1 MNPHRPLDNVSKMAE
16 PRILITPWRRELP
29 TFLGERTLLDTLD
42 PAYADRVAEAGGRAL
57 IVPRPPADVEAA
69 AEEVLELADGLLLS
83 GGGDVDPASYRREA
97 GVREDGDATVGGLE
111 DVDPAADAWE
121 ILLARGAAARGLPTL
136 GICRGAQILAVAFG
150 GALLAELGPE
160 AAHRALA
167 DLGPDEILADRHPVT
182 IRPGSRAADVY
193 GVKEVTVN
201 TIHHQ
206 AIADTGS
213 LAASAE
219 ASGGLIE
226 AVEPDAGLHAWPAL
240 GVQWHP
246 EKMPEPEQRR
256 AFDWLV
262 RGARERRSA

>member
-1 MNPHRPLDNVSKMAE
+1 MAR
-16 PRILITPWRRELP
+16 PRILITPWRRRLP

-42 PAYADRVAEAGGRAL
+42 PAYADRVAQAGGRAL

-69 AEEVLELADGLLLS
+69 AAEVLDLADGLLLS
-83 GGGDVDPASYRREA
+83 GGGDVDPTTYGGDGEA
-97 GVREDGDATVGGLE
+97 EDA
-111 DVDPAADAWE
+111 DPAADRWE
-121 ILLARGAAARGLPTL
+121 LLLARGAAARGLPTL

-150 GALLAELGPE
+150 GALHQELGPE

-182 IRPGSRAADVY
+182 LRPGSRAAGVY
-193 GVKEVTVN
+193 GAGELTVN

-213 LAASAE
+213 LSPSAE

-226 AVEPDAGLHAWPAL
+226 AVEPDAGLAPWPAL

-256 AFDWLV
+256 AFDWLI
-262 RGARERRSA
+262 RSARERGAA

>member
-1 MNPHRPLDNVSKMAE
+1 MNPHRTLDNVSKVGR

-42 PAYADRVAEAGGRAL
+42 PAYADRVADAGGRAL

-69 AEEVLELADGLLLS
+69 AEEVLGLADGLLLS
-83 GGGDVDPASYRREA
+83 GGGDVDPATYEGDGEA
-97 GVREDGDATVGGLE
+97 E

-121 ILLARGAAARGLPTL
+121 LLLARGAAARALPTL

-150 GALLAELGPE
+150 GALLGELGPE

-193 GVKEVTVN
+193 RAHELTVN

-213 LAASAE
+213 LAASAA

-226 AVEPDAGLHAWPAL
+226 AVEPDADLQAWPAL

-262 RGARERRSA
+262 RSARERRSA

>member
-1 MNPHRPLDNVSKMAE
+1 MNPHTGLDNVSKMPR
-16 PRILITPWRRELP
+16 PRILITPWRRALP

-57 IVPRPPADVEAA
+57 ILPRPPADLEAA
-69 AEEVLELADGLLLS
+69 AEEVLDLADGLLLS
-83 GGGDVDPASYRREA
+83 GGGDVDPTSYRRQA
-97 GVREDGDATVGGLE
+97 GGREDGDAVLE

-121 ILLARGAAARGLPTL
+121 LLLARGAAARGLPTL

-167 DLGPDEILADRHPVT
+167 ELGPEEILADRHPVR
-182 IRPGSRAADVY
+182 IRPGSRAAEVY
-193 GVKEVTVN
+193 RAEELTVN

-213 LAASAE
+213 LATSAE
-219 ASGGLIE
+219 AAGGLIE
-226 AVEPDAGLHAWPAL
+226 AVEPDAGLAAWPAL

-262 RGARERRSA
+262 RSALERRSA

>member
-97 GVREDGDATVGGLE
+97 GVREAGDATAAGGLE

-121 ILLARGAAARGLPTL
+121 ILLARGAAARGL
-136 GICRGAQILAVAFG
+136 
-150 GALLAELGPE
+150 
-160 AAHRALA
+160 
-167 DLGPDEILADRHPVT
+167 
-182 IRPGSRAADVY
+182 
-193 GVKEVTVN
+193 
-201 TIHHQ
+201 
-206 AIADTGS
+206 
-213 LAASAE
+213 
-219 ASGGLIE
+219 
-226 AVEPDAGLHAWPAL
+226 
-240 GVQWHP
+240 
-246 EKMPEPEQRR
+246 
-256 AFDWLV
+256 
-262 RGARERRSA
+262 

>member
-1 MNPHRPLDNVSKMAE
+1 MYPKMVP

-42 PAYADRVAEAGGRAL
+42 PAYADRVADAGGRAL

-83 GGGDVDPASYRREA
+83 GGGDVDPASYR
-97 GVREDGDATVGGLE
+97 ATTDPDTDRLE

-121 ILLARGAAARGLPTL
+121 LLLARGAAARGLPTL

-150 GALLAELGPE
+150 GTLLDELGPE
-160 AAHRALA
+160 VAHRALT
-167 DLGPDEILADRHPVT
+167 DLGPDDILADRHPVR

-193 GVKEVTVN
+193 GVQELIVN

-206 AIADTGS
+206 AIGDTGS
-213 LAASAE
+213 LATSAE

-226 AVEPDAGLHAWPAL
+226 AVEPDRGLAAWPAL

-262 RGARERRSA
+262 RSARERRSA

>member
-1 MNPHRPLDNVSKMAE
+1 MARPRV
-16 PRILITPWRRELP
+16 LITPWRRELP

-69 AEEVLELADGLLLS
+69 AEEVLDLADGLLLS
-83 GGGDVDPASYRREA
+83 GGGDVDPASYATA
-97 GVREDGDATVGGLE
+97 GPQTDRLE

-121 ILLARGAAARGLPTL
+121 LLLARGAAARGLPTL

-150 GALLAELGPE
+150 GALLQELGPE

-167 DLGPDEILADRHPVT
+167 DLGPDEILADRHPVR

-193 GVKEVTVN
+193 RAEELTVN

-213 LAASAE
+213 LATSAE
-219 ASGGLIE
+219 TSGGLIE
-226 AVEPDAGLHAWPAL
+226 AVEPDAGLAAWPAL

-256 AFDWLV
+256 AFDWLI
-262 RGARERRSA
+262 RSARERRSA

>member
-1 MNPHRPLDNVSKMAE
+1 MYPKMVR

-42 PAYADRVAEAGGRAL
+42 PAYANRVAEAGGRAL

-69 AEEVLELADGLLLS
+69 AEEVLELANGLLLS
-83 GGGDVDPASYRREA
+83 GGGDVDPASYRREE
-97 GVREDGDATVGGLE
+97 GGREDDDAATAGPETERLE

-121 ILLARGAAARGLPTL
+121 LLLARGAAARGLPTL

-150 GALLAELGPE
+150 GALLQELGPE

-193 GVKEVTVN
+193 GVQELTVN

-206 AIADTGS
+206 AIARTGS

-226 AVEPDAGLHAWPAL
+226 AVEPAADLHAWPAL

-262 RGARERRSA
+262 RSARERRSA